1 MEEKKAR
8 HADTPEKEEIR
19 GGKKALVL
27 GGGGS
32 RGFAHLGLIQV
43 LHDSDFEFDLLVGT
57 SMGAVIGGAFCCG
70 LDLAELRKVLSTIDV
85 NKLLN
90 IPSSGEREVEELI
103 GRTFTEHFSPPLWT
117 EEGRKNPAKLSR
129 IYKFFQ
135 LFTKDYSINQSSIE
149 YAAVATDLNEG
160 SRVVIKEGKF
170 YKTITASSA
179 IPGVIPPVKLDGRL
193 LIDGGAVDNLPVN
206 VAADLGADE
215 VLAVDVSGGL
225 GEKPANSMEVAVRAG
240 KITAREL
247 LRTKTEIGRGRI
259 DGDLL
264 LLRPEVEEINML
276 NFNRIEEAVEAGEK
290 CMKDNVEAVEELF
303 SE

>member
-1 MEEKKAR
+1 M
-8 HADTPEKEEIR
+8 
-19 GGKKALVL
+19 
-27 GGGGS
+27 
-32 RGFAHLGLIQV
+32 
-43 LHDSDFEFDLLVGT
+43 
-57 SMGAVIGGAFCCG
+57 
-70 LDLAELRKVLSTIDV
+70 AELEKVLSTIDV
-85 NKLLN
+85 NKLLK
-90 IPSSGEREVEELI
+90 IPSSGEREMEELI
-103 GRTFTEHFSPPLWT
+103 GRTLTEHFSPPLWA
-117 EEGRKNPAKLSR
+117 EEGRRNPAKLSR

-135 LFTKDYSINQSSIE
+135 LFTKDYSIDQSLIE

-170 YKTITASSA
+170 YKAITASSA
-179 IPGVIPPVKLDGRL
+179 IPGVIPPVELDGKL

-225 GEKPANSMEVAVRAG
+225 GEEPANSMEVAVRAG

-247 LRTKTEIGRGRI
+247 IRTKTKIARRRI

-276 NFNRIEEAVEAGEK
+276 NFNRIDEAVEAGEE
-290 CMKDNVEAVEELF
+290 CIKDDMESVEELF
-303 SE
+303 AG